1 MFSDGTIWP
10 KGKTIRY
17 NITKN
22 IAIQY
27 GMHKRNIKLNALQHG
42 RQFVKERLLLWQ
54 RMRAWSV
61 QQDDVSQWNSQH
73 GHVLRRSQTWS
84 TDRQCRSAT
93 TRCRHRRQWRRRHG
107 WPTGRQLNADT
118 HDRRCKRRRI
128 SNKEQRCQHR
138 ARVSVRQSRSTV
150 RWWPVILI
158 YNSIATL
165 LTSHKQLQMS
175 TIFRDVVSVSTSQS
189 RDGLET

>member
-27 GMHKRNIKLNALQHG
+27 GMHKCNIKLNALQHG

-61 QQDDVSQWNSQH
+61 QQDDYRSETADMGTCSDDLKRGRLIGNVD
-73 GHVLRRSQTWS
+73 RRQRDVGTGDNGDAAMV
-84 TDRQCRSAT
+84 DRQ
-93 TRCRHRRQWRRRHG
+93 
-107 WPTGRQLNADT
+107 
-118 HDRRCKRRRI
+118 
-128 SNKEQRCQHR
+128 
-138 ARVSVRQSRSTV
+138 
-150 RWWPVILI
+150 
-158 YNSIATL
+158 
-165 LTSHKQLQMS
+165 
-175 TIFRDVVSVSTSQS
+175 VVS
-189 RDGLET
+189 